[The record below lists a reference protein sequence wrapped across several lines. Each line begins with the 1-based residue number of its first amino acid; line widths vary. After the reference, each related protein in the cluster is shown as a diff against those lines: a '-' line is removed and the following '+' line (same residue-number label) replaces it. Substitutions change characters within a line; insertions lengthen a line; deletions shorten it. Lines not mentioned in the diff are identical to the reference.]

1 MDPGTLNGWR
11 HNFEVGGKFAPDG
24 RGKWEREL
32 LIHEEDLQRKFHKW
46 MVATARA
53 EKLSVEAAR
62 DYLNGTLLRPPNV
75 SDETL
80 ADYKISLPVSIGTTW
95 FWMFKSDAK

>member
-1 MDPGTLNGWR
+1 VLKVYEEIDRLEAAVLDGQKQVPEGGVSKGASQAVANYFGIDPGTVSGWR
-11 HNFEVGGKFAPDG
+11 LDFEAGGKFAPDG

-53 EKLSVEAAR
+53 EELSAER
-62 DYLNGTLLRPPNV
+62 
-75 SDETL
+75 
-80 ADYKISLPVSIGTTW
+80 
-95 FWMFKSDAK
+95 